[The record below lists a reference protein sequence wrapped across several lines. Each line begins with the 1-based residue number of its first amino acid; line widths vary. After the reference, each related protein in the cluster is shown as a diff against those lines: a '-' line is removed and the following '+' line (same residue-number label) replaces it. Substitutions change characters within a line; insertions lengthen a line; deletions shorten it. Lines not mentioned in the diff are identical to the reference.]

1 MKPVFIFDLGKVL
14 VDFDYAIAARK
25 IAARSTKSPQNL
37 HAFLGGSPLLL
48 QYETGALSRQA
59 FFDAIR
65 EVVGFQ
71 GTMAEFGESFA
82 DIFSEI
88 PAMIALNAELRQ
100 RGFKTF
106 IFSNTNDLAI
116 EHVRRSFPFF
126 KEFDGYIYSY
136 EVGSMKPEARIYEAM
151 EAMCGGFGSDLI
163 YIDDRPE
170 NIAAGKSRGWRTV
183 LHESPERSRAEVAA
197 MI

>member
-116 EHVRRSFPFF
+116 DHVRRSFPFF